1 MADLVP
7 GPCLKPGFD
16 PSPSHNGTLWG
27 IIFRSCLSTLV
38 STHWTRYKYPSL
50 LLDGLK
56 QKYST
61 MKRKVFSMYFK
72 LEVKNKVRKTPKRL
86 SRLLVSFRV

>member
-1 MADLVP
+1 MADPVP
-7 GPCLKPGFD
+7 GPWLNPGFE
-16 PSPSHNGTLWG
+16 PSPSHSGTL
-27 IIFRSCLSTLV
+27 CLSTLV

-61 MKRKVFSMYFK
+61 MKRKLLSMYFK
-72 LEVKNKVRKTPKRL
+72 LEVINKVRKTPKRL